1 VKPPYYGKVVDTRV
15 DNPGNTALVANTN
28 ENWSLGTDF
37 LGLDND
43 GNGLY
48 DLADYAIGPYQIL
61 STTKEG
67 NNVRI
72 TWLTA
77 RGRSDAVQAS
87 TNVAGSYSNVSPAL
101 SIPGVGLVTTNY
113 LEVNG
118 ALNSR
123 RFYRMKYMP

>member
-1 VKPPYYGKVVDTRV
+1 
-15 DNPGNTALVANTN
+15 LSNTN
-28 ENWSLGTDF
+28 ENWSVGDF

-43 GNGLY
+43 GNDLY
-48 DLADYAIGPYQIL
+48 DLADYTVGPYQIL
-61 STTKEG
+61 STATEG

-77 RGRSDAVQAS
+77 RGRRDAVQAS
-87 TNVAGSYSNVSPAL
+87 TNVLGSYSNVSPVV
-101 SIPGVGLVTTNY
+101 SIPGVGQVTTNY

-118 ALNSR
+118 ALKSS